1 MHPKHET
8 IFPYQVCIFHLLCS
22 LFLLLNFCG
31 IFGSSVRLILKKL
44 KIGVSVLICNGLGG
58 NVWVGFQQWVG
69 IGDLIYPLAP
79 EYSGSS
85 FPFGCGLYF
94 GMPASTTKGGFQG
107 DLRPGFSAQ

>member
-1 MHPKHET
+1 LH
-8 IFPYQVCIFHLLCS
+8 FWF
-22 LFLLLNFCG
+22 FCKVD
-31 IFGSSVRLILKKL
+31 FKKL
-44 KIGVSVLICNGLGG
+44 KIGVSVLICNGLDG
-58 NVWVGFQQWVG
+58 NVWVDFQQWVG

-107 DLRPGFSAQ
+107 DSKTDSFNVK